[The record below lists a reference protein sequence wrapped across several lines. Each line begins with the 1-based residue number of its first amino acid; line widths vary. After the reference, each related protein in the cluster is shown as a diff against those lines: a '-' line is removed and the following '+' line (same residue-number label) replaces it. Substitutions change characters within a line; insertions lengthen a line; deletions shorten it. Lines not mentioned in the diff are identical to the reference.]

1 MWFIKVIQELNRS
14 KVEYAIAGGYAVALH
29 GAVRGTVDIDLVL
42 VLTEKNLLA
51 AEKALMNL
59 NLQSRI
65 PVTAK
70 EIFNFRKEYLQKR
83 NLIAWSFVDSKDPS
97 RVVDLI
103 LTDDL
108 KKLSSV
114 KKKMAGLQ
122 VPVLSIKSLIQMKKA
137 AGRPQDLEDVKALE
151 EINEKN

>member
-1 MWFIKVIQELNRS
+1 
-14 KVEYAIAGGYAVALH
+14 VALH

-42 VLTEKNLLA
+42 VLTEKNLMA

-70 EIFNFRKEYLQKR
+70 EVFNFRKEYLQKR

-108 KKLSSV
+108 KKLKSV
-114 KKKMAGLQ
+114 KKKIAGHQ

-137 AGRPQDLEDVKALE
+137 AGRPQDLEDVEALE